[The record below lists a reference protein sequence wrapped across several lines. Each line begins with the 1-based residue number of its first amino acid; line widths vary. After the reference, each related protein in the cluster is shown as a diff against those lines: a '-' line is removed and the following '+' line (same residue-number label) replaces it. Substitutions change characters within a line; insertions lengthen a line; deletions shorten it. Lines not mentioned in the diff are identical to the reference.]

1 MDICKP
7 NDDVMSH
14 PQTTGHF
21 PLLHV
26 PPPDSNSSSHS
37 TKKLAKSPNNGQ
49 YFVHDPYSWWIVCPT
64 VCGSVC
70 NDLLVAQA
78 VLRGHWI
85 QWCASRESPLAC
97 SLNYF
102 YFTHNQ
108 QHSLVPCIRL
118 VCFVTQWLLSE
129 HWPCMLFDCWWH
141 LVPPSKKKTN
151 ATQSIWGEIS
161 LHRAASAAA
170 WHILSVFPTAAMQ
183 LFRFLNARQ
192 GTNWLCGSIMQR
204 VEVYFLLLIIFLPIL
219 LLFIYLFFK
228 PSFFVHHIYF

>member
-141 LVPPSKKKTN
+141 LVPPSKKKQMQHSPFGVRFPYI
-151 ATQSIWGEIS
+151 APRLPQPDIYCPSS
-161 LHRAASAAA
+161 LPPQCNCLGFWMPGRAQ
-170 WHILSVFPTAAMQ
+170 IDCVG
-183 LFRFLNARQ
+183 R
-192 GTNWLCGSIMQR
+192 
-204 VEVYFLLLIIFLPIL
+204 
-219 LLFIYLFFK
+219 
-228 PSFFVHHIYF
+228 